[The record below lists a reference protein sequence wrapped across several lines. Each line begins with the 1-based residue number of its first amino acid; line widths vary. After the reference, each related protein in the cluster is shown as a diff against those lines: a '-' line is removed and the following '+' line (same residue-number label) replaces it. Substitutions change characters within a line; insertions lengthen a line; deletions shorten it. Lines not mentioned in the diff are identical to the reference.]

1 MQKSHFRDFIL
12 FVSWFFSL
20 FWNFSSLQ
28 AVSLCRAQEL
38 TCYRGESQAPT
49 EHWPQRPISHWR
61 AGPVTGARSQDL
73 TRAPHRTSLFVSVR
87 QNLSPAQDVAEGDK
101 QQQLESADSEIRLR
115 LPRGDNKSHVHVG
128 KIFNTP
134 AWLRQTIT
142 PGSLWGII
150 VADPGRKQ
158 FCLHVFNEFLTNWK
172 SINHQR

>member
-28 AVSLCRAQEL
+28 AVSVYRAPEL

-73 TRAPHRTSLFVSVR
+73 TRAPHRTSLIVSVR

-101 QQQLESADSEIRLR
+101 QQQLESSASEIRLR